1 MERSCDGP
9 RRYVFHGGAAE
20 WTGCPRRALGFRE
33 DEWIGVYDRAG
44 GRLTVAEMASAPLL
58 LVDAFDVLDELQA
71 QAAAHKA
78 ATSAPAGSSRPGV
91 LR

>member
-1 MERSCDGP
+1 M
-9 RRYVFHGGAAE
+9 FHGGAAE
-20 WTGCPRRALGFRE
+20 WTGCPRLALGRRE
-33 DEWIGVYDRAG
+33 AEWITAYDRAG
-44 GRLTVAEMASAPLL
+44 GRMALADLAEAPLL